1 MLVYQRVDINMI
13 CLYTICHHVYAI
25 STVVYIFYGLHNY
38 IHMKRSD
45 KLAVP
50 CFNRYNVPAW
60 PGVRSMPFHFRFR
73 SITMFKCQDSILI
86 WSKHVVSNYVY
97 IYIHILVHYI
107 MCIYIYI
114 HGVYGV
120 STIISIYIYI
130 HWHGSM
136 CLGPQNTM
144 VMSFLLLVWPNLCNQ
159 DDFLFVHT
167 HILFVGL
174 IYGWILYSCAK
185 INSCLH
191 GLSYLKHRSKLHSMW
206 TLFVGQKSI

>member
-1 MLVYQRVDINMI
+1 MARSQIN
-13 CLYTICHHVYAI
+13 AI
-25 STVVYIFYGLHNY
+25 SFQIPLHN
-38 IHMKRSD
+38 HVQVSRFNTHLEQTRGL
-45 KLAVP
+45 KL
-50 CFNRYNVPAW
+50 C
-60 PGVRSMPFHFRFR
+60 
-73 SITMFKCQDSILI
+73 I
-86 WSKHVVSNYVY
+86 Y

-107 MCIYIYI
+107 MYIYIYTRGLWCVYNHIYIYI
-114 HGVYGV
+114 YI
-120 STIISIYIYI
+120 STGSPTKLR
-130 HWHGSM
+130 HGSM
-136 CLGPQNTM
+136 FLGPQNTM

>member
-97 IYIHILVHYI
+97 IYIYTHISTLHNVYI
-107 MCIYIYI
+107 YIYTRGLWCVYYHIYIYI
-114 HGVYGV
+114 YPLYHQ
-120 STIISIYIYI
+120 
-130 HWHGSM
+130 
-136 CLGPQNTM
+136 QN
-144 VMSFLLLVWPNLCNQ
+144 
-159 DDFLFVHT
+159 
-167 HILFVGL
+167 
-174 IYGWILYSCAK
+174 
-185 INSCLH
+185 
-191 GLSYLKHRSKLHSMW
+191 
-206 TLFVGQKSI
+206 

>member
-1 MLVYQRVDINMI
+1 MARSQIN
-13 CLYTICHHVYAI
+13 AI
-25 STVVYIFYGLHNY
+25 SFQIPLHN
-38 IHMKRSD
+38 HVQVSRFNTHLEQTRGL
-45 KLAVP
+45 KL
-50 CFNRYNVPAW
+50 C
-60 PGVRSMPFHFRFR
+60 
-73 SITMFKCQDSILI
+73 I
-86 WSKHVVSNYVY
+86 Y

-107 MCIYIYI
+107 MCIYIYIYI